1 MLMKCYYQ
9 LHWSIEFDKGFV
21 DQKIDDDNSLDI
33 FQMTIGNIEPSK
45 EFVKRKLLVFQC
57 Y

>member
-1 MLMKCYYQ
+1 MKCYYQ
-9 LHWSIEFDKGFV
+9 LHLSIKFDNGFV
-21 DQKIDDDNSLDI
+21 DQKINDDSNLDI
-33 FQMTIGNIEPSK
+33 FQMTASSIEPSK

>member
-9 LHWSIEFDKGFV
+9 LHLSIKFDNGFV
-21 DQKIDDDNSLDI
+21 DQKINDDSNLDI
-33 FQMTIGNIEPSK
+33 FQMTASSIEPSK